1 MSADRSSKIDATARA
16 LRGLAA
22 MPVPVEEPMRLEAR
36 RERLV
41 RDLGQF
47 AADTFATRAQRSVRA
62 FRTAVAAAIVIAVL
76 LGIGIG
82 NWRAKQWASTHAVPT
97 LLAKEGDVRVARQGR
112 ADIAAGGTPL
122 ELAIHDRVET
132 ADGRAEVSL
141 VSGAVVELGPMS
153 DLGLGTAT
161 RRDDRLEEQ
170 IVLIAGKIGVH
181 VPKLGPRSS
190 LQVATPNALV
200 TVHGTVFSVD
210 VRPDWSGER
219 VTMVSVTEGLV
230 SVKSGDREIF
240 LGPGTNWSSVPPLNI
255 APSPSDSSGNANASP
270 SASDPS
276 SGSLSPSAPGV
287 GGASTLAEENRLF
300 RGAIAA
306 RRAGDPRRAVELVDR
321 LLAKYPTSPLAS
333 EAKAERARAASELS
347 GSSTSV
353 PK

>member
-1 MSADRSSKIDATARA
+1 MSADRSEKIDVTARA

-22 MPVPVEEPMRLEAR
+22 MPVPTEEPLRLEVR

-47 AADTFATRAQRSVRA
+47 AADTFASRSKKGVRA
-62 FRTAVAAAIVIAVL
+62 FRMAVAAAIVVAVL

-82 NWRAKQWASTHAVPT
+82 NWRAKQWANAHAVPT
-97 LLAKEGDVRVARQGR
+97 LLAKEGDVRVAREGR
-112 ADIAAGGTPL
+112 SDIAAGTTPL

-153 DLGLGTAT
+153 DLGLGMAT
-161 RRDDRLEEQ
+161 RKDDRLDEQ
-170 IVLIAGKIGVH
+170 IVLVTGKIGVH

-210 VRPDWSGER
+210 VRPGWSGER
-219 VTMVSVTEGLV
+219 VTTVSVTEGLV

-255 APSPSDSSGNANASP
+255 APSPSDP
-270 SASDPS
+270 STAGSRSATDPS
-276 SGSLSPSAPGV
+276 SGRPSPSAPGA

-300 RGAIAA
+300 REAIAA
-306 RRAGDPRRAVELVDR
+306 RRAGDPRRAMELVDR
-321 LLAKYPTSPLAS
+321 LVAEYPTSPLAS

>member
-1 MSADRSSKIDATARA
+1 MSADRSAKVDVTARA

-22 MPVPVEEPMRLEAR
+22 MPIPTEESLRVEAR

-47 AADTFATRAQRSVRA
+47 AADTFATRAQKSVRA
-62 FRTAVAAAIVIAVL
+62 FRMAVAAAIVIAVL

-82 NWRAKQWASTHAVPT
+82 NWRAKQWANAHAVPT
-97 LLAKEGDVRVARQGR
+97 LSAKEGDVRIARQGR
-112 ADIAAGGTPL
+112 ADIAAGAAPL

-153 DLGLGTAT
+153 DLGLGMAT
-161 RRDDRLEEQ
+161 RRDDHLDEQ
-170 IVLIAGKIGVH
+170 IVLVTGKIGVH
-181 VPKLGPRSS
+181 VPKLGARSS

-210 VRPDWSGER
+210 VRPGWSGER
-219 VTMVSVTEGLV
+219 VTTVSVTEGLV

-255 APSPSDSSGNANASP
+255 APSPSDSSPPGSP
-270 SASDPS
+270 SGVDPS
-276 SGSLSPSAPGV
+276 SAQPSPAAPGAN
-287 GGASTLAEENRLF
+287 ASTLAEENRLF
-300 RGAIAA
+300 REAIAA
-306 RRAGDPRRAVELVDR
+306 RRAGDPRRTMDVVDR

-333 EAKAERARAASELS
+333 EAKAERARAASEL
-347 GSSTSV
+347 GGASTST